1 MRFPLNFA
9 VIHLIKWEVLM
20 WSHKALWE
28 KSLLFA
34 TRAIDVEDRNSPI
47 FPFWCALSL
56 ELLARSALAKVH
68 SSLLA
73 DSQQDG
79 DSVLFACGIPGIKS
93 PKSIQTKQVFLRCKK
108 VIKNF
113 TERDY
118 KFSMLLIEKRNE
130 ELHTG
135 ATPFENWSHNEWL
148 AEYYRVC
155 QILLNFVKKQLKDM
169 FGENE
174 ATTVGKMLKASLANK
189 KEEAHKIIKR
199 QKETFSKLPIT
210 DRLKKIKNSQELRR
224 RDYKAFG
231 RGKTIDC
238 PACEGSA
245 TIIGEIIRS
254 SNPRDENGEL
264 VQNDLYLP
272 EKLQCYSC
280 GLSLEGYDYLQGI
293 GLGETFQKKD
303 VLDPME
309 YYEIGLNEY
318 IEPDYDPY

>member
-1 MRFPLNFA
+1 
-9 VIHLIKWEVLM
+9 M
-20 WSHKALWE
+20 WSHKTLLE
-28 KSLLFA
+28 KSFLFA
-34 TRAIDVEDRNSPI
+34 SRAMDVEDRNSSI

-56 ELLARSALAKVH
+56 ELIARSALAKVH

-73 DSQQDG
+73 DSQQNS

-93 PKSIQTKQVFLRCKK
+93 PKSIQTKQVFLRCNKL
-108 VIKNF
+108 IENF

-118 KFSMLLIEKRNE
+118 KFSMLLMEKRNE

-135 ATPFENWSHNEWL
+135 ATPFENWQHNEWL
-148 AEYYRVC
+148 PEYYRVC
-155 QILLNFVKKQLKDM
+155 QILLHYIEKELKDM
-169 FGENE
+169 FGEKE
-174 ATTVGKMLKASLANK
+174 ATAVEKMLKASLANK
-189 KEEAHKIIKR
+189 KEEAHKILNR

-210 DRLKKIKNSQELRR
+210 DRLEKIKNSQKLQP
-224 RDYKAFG
+224 RDYKALL

-245 TIIGEIIRS
+245 TIIGELIRS
-254 SNPRDENGEL
+254 SNPRDEDGEL

-280 GLSLEGYDYLQGI
+280 GLFIEGYDYLQGI

-309 YYEIGLNEY
+309 YYEIDPADY
-318 IEPDYDPY
+318 YEPDYDPY